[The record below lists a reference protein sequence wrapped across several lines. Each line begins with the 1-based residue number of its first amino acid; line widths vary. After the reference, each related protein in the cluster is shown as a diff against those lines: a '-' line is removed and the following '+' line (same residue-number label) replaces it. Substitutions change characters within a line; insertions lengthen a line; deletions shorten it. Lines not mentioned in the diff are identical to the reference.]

1 MDSEN
6 PEKCNLP
13 AIYQDRLNSF
23 QKAMLMKVLH
33 NQKMISGL
41 KEYVKEEL
49 GPFYIESPPFDL
61 EGCLD
66 DSTNVSP
73 IIFVLSPG
81 AAPMAYLLALA
92 EAKGMKYMF
101 KSTSLG

>member
-1 MDSEN
+1 M
-6 PEKCNLP
+6 
-13 AIYQDRLNSF
+13 IYEDRLNNF
-23 QKAMLMKVLH
+23 QKAMLMKILH

-49 GPFYIESPPFDL
+49 GSFFIESPPFDL

-66 DSTNVSP
+66 DSTNISP

-81 AAPMAYLLALA
+81 AAPMNYLIALA
-92 EAKGMKYMF
+92 E
-101 KSTSLG
+101 